1 MSSTYLFRRDMPVDR
16 MTCKNVKR
24 TRDIMIN
31 VKRFTCNMIR
41 ENCYV
46 VSDPTKE
53 CVIIDCGAYYPE
65 ERNAVVDYIREQQ
78 LKPVHLLA
86 THGHIDHNFGD
97 NTIYKEFGLKP
108 EVSQG
113 DEGLMADLNGQ
124 AMKLFGLSIDIDFPP
139 VGRFIDD
146 GDVIHFGTH
155 DIKVIATP
163 GHTAGGVTF
172 YLEDEATAFTGDTL
186 FHQSIG
192 RTDTTGGSMFMIINS
207 LRELAQLPDET
218 IVYPGHGAQTT
229 IGWEVAHNPYMDR

>member
-1 MSSTYLFRRDMPVDR
+1 
-16 MTCKNVKR
+16 
-24 TRDIMIN
+24 MIN
-31 VKRFTCNMIR
+31 VQRFVCNMIR

-65 ERNAVVDYIREQQ
+65 ERNAIVNYIKKNE
-78 LKPVHLLA
+78 LKPTYLLA
-86 THGHIDHNFGD
+86 THGHVDHNFGND
-97 NTIYKEFGLKP
+97 TIYKEFGLKP
-108 EVSQG
+108 EVNQEDDQLIG
-113 DEGLMADLNGQ
+113 DLKGQ
-124 AMKLFGLSIDIDFPP
+124 AKKLFGLDIDIDFPP
-139 VGRFIDD
+139 VGHYFDD
-146 GDVIHFGTH
+146 GDLIHFGNH

-172 YLEDEATAFTGDTL
+172 YLEDEGIAFTGDTL

-218 IVYPGHGAQTT
+218 IVYPGHGQQTT
-229 IGWEVAHNPYMDR
+229 IGWEVSHNPYMDR